1 MTKSNA
7 TDELYETISILKQ
20 RKARMRLACLDYPKI
35 TKLAETG
42 TFGNFPH
49 TGIEDGMEMVYITG

>member
-1 MTKSNA
+1 MSKKFRN
-7 TDELYETISILKQ
+7 LFCNVPISILKQ